1 MFDIGF
7 FELILIGII
16 GLVVLGPERLPHA
29 IRMTSA
35 WIGKIRRASV
45 AVKDELEREINAHEM
60 KQRIQKQMEEA
71 GLDDIKKSLESAKI
85 MANGQLIKEA
95 VEEQAK
101 ELGITGA
108 SASKMPDSKEP
119 GSGASKTDPSQPEFS
134 KSEPSKSEPSKIE
147 QTQPEAPKATEP
159 PSTR

>member
-108 SASKMPDSKEP
+108 PASKIPDSKEP
-119 GSGASKTDPSQPEFS
+119 SSEASKTD
-134 KSEPSKSEPSKIE
+134 PSKSEPSKIE